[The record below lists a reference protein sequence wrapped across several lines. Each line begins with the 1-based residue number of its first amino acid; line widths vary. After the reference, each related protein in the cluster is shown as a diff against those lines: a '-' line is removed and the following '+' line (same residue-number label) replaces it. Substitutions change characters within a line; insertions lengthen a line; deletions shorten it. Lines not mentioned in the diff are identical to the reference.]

1 MKEAQTLVVTD
12 QSDKQYEY
20 GEYAEHCLHTVRM
33 MPNREARHLQRRMAA
48 EWLKF
53 ADALL
58 SKPMGSKAGE
68 HSPRHKPGS

>member
-1 MKEAQTLVVTD
+1 MKEAQTLVMTD

-48 EWLKF
+48 EWLKGTSKNSR
-53 ADALL
+53 L
-58 SKPMGSKAGE
+58 SQFV
-68 HSPRHKPGS
+68 RI

>member
-1 MKEAQTLVVTD
+1 MTD
-12 QSDKQYEY
+12 QSDKQYKY

-33 MPNREARHLQRRMAA
+33 MPNRGARDLQRQMAA

-58 SKPMGSKAGE
+58 VDPTE
-68 HSPRHKPGS
+68 PCP

>member
-1 MKEAQTLVVTD
+1 MPD
-12 QSDKQYEY
+12 QADKLHEY

-33 MPNREARHLQRRMAA
+33 MPNREARDLQRRMAA

-58 SKPMGSKAGE
+58 AESTGRQP
-68 HSPRHKPGS
+68 